1 MVRSLRVPSSR
12 LRRSA
17 AVLAILAGS
26 VVTAV
31 SAIGPASAQS
41 APVVVDYSITP
52 SSFTETPI
60 ATTFDFG
67 DVPIDTVSAPQVT
80 TVTNTSG
87 GPITPVLT
95 AGNLPVGVFS
105 ATQNC
110 TGQTLQAGQSCS
122 ISFVFQPGAAVNVA
136 QTGHTTAAFN
146 GQTFNIGYSGIG
158 VKAFLINPTALDFGN
173 VQNGG
178 HSATQAVTVTNV
190 TGAAEA
196 ISGFV
201 NPTGAFSSSSD
212 CAGTLAAAASCHM
225 YFQFNP
231 TALGTQS
238 ATATGSWRTQ
248 SFSINLTGRS
258 YKAGL
263 KPTTPYSITSTGLD
277 LGDVPLNNTS
287 AAQSVTFTNITSAS
301 VPTGIVGVVG
311 SFTET
316 NNCPTSLPAGASCT
330 MNVQFH
336 PTGLGT
342 QNGSASGTWDGQAF
356 AINLT
361 GNGIRQFLITPV
373 AFDFGRVPV
382 GSVSATQTVAIKN
395 VGQSF
400 TVPTLSWGAYGGA
413 FPNSTDCLHIKL
425 PSGGTC
431 HLRFQYAPTYPEQD
445 EGTTFGSWNDQP
457 FFVALEGSGYTP

>member
-1 MVRSLRVPSSR
+1 MTASR

-17 AVLAILAGS
+17 ALSLLAVGS
-26 VVTAV
+26 LVATVSTVGTA
-31 SAIGPASAQS
+31 AAQS
-41 APVVVDYSITP
+41 SPPVVDYLITP
-52 SSFTETPI
+52 ASFDIGNPPP
-60 ATTFDFG
+60 TTFDFG

-95 AGNLPVGVFS
+95 AGNLPAGVFS

-110 TGQTLQAGQSCS
+110 TGQTLQAGGSCT
-122 ISFVFQPGAAVNVA
+122 ISFVFQPGTEGA
-136 QTGHTTAAFN
+136 QSGTTTAALN
-146 GQTFNIGYSGIG
+146 GQSFTIGYAGNG
-158 VKAFLINPTALDFGN
+158 VKAFLIDPTSLDFGN

-190 TGAAEA
+190 TGGAEA

-201 NPTGAFSSSSD
+201 NPAAPFGASSD
-212 CAGTLAAAASCHM
+212 CAGTLAAGASCHM
-225 YFQFNP
+225 YFQYNP

-238 ATATGSWRTQ
+238 ATSTGSWRTQ

-263 KPTTPYSITSTGLD
+263 KPTTPYAITSTGLD

-287 AAQSVTFTNITSAS
+287 GPQSVTFTNITTAS
-301 VPTGIVGVVG
+301 VPTGIISVVG

-316 NNCPTSLPAGASCT
+316 NNCPSSLAAGASCT
-330 MNVQFH
+330 MNVLFH
-336 PTGLGT
+336 PAGLGT

-356 AINLT
+356 AVNLT
-361 GNGIRQFLITPV
+361 GNGIETIPDHAHWLRLRPGARRSRESDANRRGQERWPSDDGPDPELVQLP
-373 AFDFGRVPV
+373 GRVSPSRRTA
-382 GSVSATQTVAIKN
+382 G
-395 VGQSF
+395 
-400 TVPTLSWGAYGGA
+400 
-413 FPNSTDCLHIKL
+413 HIKL

-431 HLRFQYAPTYPEQD
+431 HMRFQYAPTSPGEIFA
-445 EGTTFGSWNDQP
+445 TAAGSWNDQT
-457 FFVALEGSGYTP
+457 FNVSMEGAGAP

>member
-1 MVRSLRVPSSR
+1 
-12 LRRSA
+12 
-17 AVLAILAGS
+17 VLTVFAGS
-26 VVTAV
+26 VIAAAGTTSTALAV
-31 SAIGPASAQS
+31 ST
-41 APVVVDYSITP
+41 VDYLITP
-52 SSFTETPI
+52 TS
-60 ATTFDFG
+60 FDFG

-80 TVTNTSG
+80 TVTNVSG

-95 AGNLPVGVFS
+95 GNLPIGVFS

-122 ISFVFQPGAAVNVA
+122 ISFVFQPDAAVNVA
-136 QTGHTTAAFN
+136 QSGHTTAAFN
-146 GQTFNIGYSGIG
+146 GQSFTVNYTGIG

-173 VQNGG
+173 VPLDG

-190 TGAAEA
+190 TGGPEA

-201 NPTGAFSSSSD
+201 NPAGAFGGTSD
-212 CAGTLAAAASCHM
+212 CAGTLAAGASCHM
-225 YFQFNP
+225 YFQLQP
-231 TALGTQS
+231 TTLGTQS

-258 YKAGL
+258 YKGA
-263 KPTTPYSITSTGLD
+263 KPTTPFAITSTGLD

-287 AAQSVTFTNITSAS
+287 ASQSVTLTNITGGS
-301 VPTGIVGVVG
+301 VPTGVIVVVG

-316 NNCPTSLPAGASCT
+316 NNCPSSLVAGASCT
-330 MNVQFH
+330 MNVLFH
-336 PTGLGT
+336 PAGLGT
-342 QNGSASGTWDGQAF
+342 QNGSASGTWDGQVF

-373 AFDFGRVPV
+373 GFEFLTPV
-382 GSVSATQTVAIKN
+382 GTTSATQTVAIKN
-395 VGQSF
+395 VGQTM
-400 TVPTLSWGAYGGA
+400 TVPTLAWGGYPDS

-431 HLRFQYAPTYPEQD
+431 HLRFQFFTTVPED
-445 EGTTFGSWNDQP
+445 LEGTAFGSWNSQP
-457 FFVALEGSGYTP
+457 FSVALEGVGY